1 MLIMGDSAKKN
12 MQLRASDV
20 DKLLEKSSITE
31 IETSLVVLFVEKNNI
46 STKNW
51 MNKNIILN

>member
-1 MLIMGDSAKKN
+1 

-20 DKLLEKSSITE
+20 DELLEKSSITE

-46 STKNW
+46 ST
-51 MNKNIILN
+51 MNDYYLFKIHNP

>member
-1 MLIMGDSAKKN
+1 

-20 DKLLEKSSITE
+20 DELLEKSSITE

-46 STKNW
+46 STNFKDKQKYYADCVKRNL
-51 MNKNIILN
+51 IPHE